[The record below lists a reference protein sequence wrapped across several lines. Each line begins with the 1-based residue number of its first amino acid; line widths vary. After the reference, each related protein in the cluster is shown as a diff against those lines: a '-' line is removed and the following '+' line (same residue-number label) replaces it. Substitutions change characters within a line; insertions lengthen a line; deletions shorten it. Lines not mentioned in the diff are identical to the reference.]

1 MAERSLESGLDV
13 PAEPSGGG
21 AEDLCPDCRQPLLGP
36 YCHRCGEKRLD
47 PHDFKIRH
55 FAGHVAHELT
65 HLEKSKIPRT
75 LAALVAKPGFLTS
88 EYLAGRRKRYLA
100 PLGLFLVLFGIFLFV
115 YSIYRPAAI
124 FDIQKVARSD
134 RTGKL
139 SAFLIGRQAAKKGLT
154 PEAFVEKLEERWH
167 HYVSLLEIANV
178 LFFALLL
185 KLVYWRS
192 RRYLVEHFIFSLHL
206 FSFFVLLS
214 ILRWPLILLVGA
226 DLSAARYLVLGAS
239 ALVMLCY
246 IFLAIRRVY
255 GESQGATL
263 VESAVL
269 SVGLYLIFGGMTSA
283 ALMLAYVDI
292 LNRG

>member
-1 MAERSLESGLDV
+1 MTEPFLESGFALQADP
-13 PAEPSGGG
+13 PAHAAG
-21 AEDLCPDCRQPLLGP
+21 DLCPDCREELLGP
-36 YCHRCGEKRLD
+36 YCHRCGERRLD
-47 PHDFKIRH
+47 PHDLQIRH

-75 LAALVAKPGFLTS
+75 LSALVFHPGLLTA

-115 YSIYRPAAI
+115 YSVYRPAAI
-124 FDIQKVARSD
+124 FDIKKVAHTD
-134 RTGKL
+134 RTGRMT
-139 SAFLIGRQAAKKGLT
+139 AFLIDRQAAKKGVT
-154 PEAFVEKLEERWH
+154 PDAFVEKLEERWH

-178 LFFALLL
+178 VFFSLLL

-192 RRYLVEHFIFSLHL
+192 RRTLVEHFIFALHL
-206 FSFFVLLS
+206 YSFFVLLS

-226 DLSAARYLVLGAS
+226 DLSAGRSLVVGAS
-239 ALVMLCY
+239 VLVMLSY

-255 GESQGATL
+255 GQSRGTTL
-263 VESAVL
+263 IKSAVL
-269 SVGLYLIFGGMTSA
+269 SAGLYLIFGATTSGS
-283 ALMLAYVDI
+283 LLLAYADV

>member
-1 MAERSLESGLDV
+1 MAEPFVSGLD
-13 PAEPSGGG
+13 PQAQPSAGE

-36 YCHRCGEKRLD
+36 YCHRCGEKRVD
-47 PHDFKIRH
+47 RHDLKIRH

-75 LAALVAKPGFLTS
+75 LAALVFHPGLLTS
-88 EYLAGRRKRYLA
+88 EYLDGRRKRYLA
-100 PLGLFLVLFGIFLFV
+100 PLGLFLVLFGLFLFV
-115 YSIYRPAAI
+115 YSVYRPAAI
-124 FDIQKVARSD
+124 FDIQKVARTD
-134 RTGKL
+134 RTGKMA
-139 SAFLIGRQAAKKGLT
+139 SFLVDRQAAKKGLT

-178 LFFALLL
+178 VFFALLL

-214 ILRWPLILLVGA
+214 ILRWPVILLVGA
-226 DLSAARYLVLGAS
+226 DLSAARYLVVGATVLIM
-239 ALVMLCY
+239 AIY

-255 GESQGATL
+255 GQSPGITL
-263 VESAVL
+263 IKSAVL
-269 SVGLYLIFGGMTSA
+269 SAGLYLIFGATTSGS
-283 ALMLAYVDI
+283 LMLAYVDI